1 MSDNSLVLLDEA
13 RTRLAKVASAKEAK
27 TIRDQAAAVEHWSR
41 QQKGALESAN
51 YASEI
56 KVRAERRI
64 GELLK
69 AVPRETP
76 KRVAA
81 KGGIAK
87 ASKSATSQRGDKQN
101 AAEVVT
107 PPTPLAA
114 AIAEAEIT
122 PRMAEDCQKLAAIP
136 EPLFEAAVVTMREDP
151 EIKHRGVSTAG
162 MLRVHRESD
171 GSIES
176 ITKAVKKEAADDPK
190 VRYFGAVSRLL
201 KDANALIEVLEERP
215 FAAWTA
221 ATRKS
226 SAADVRACIDALRRI
241 EKEMLP

>member
-1 MSDNSLVLLDEA
+1 MSDNSLILLDEA

-27 TIRDQAAAVEHWSR
+27 TIRDQAAAMEHWSR

-64 GELLK
+64 GELLA
-69 AVPRETP
+69 AVPRPKPAKRGQGRPPKSTP
-76 KRVAA
+76 NVGSDSAQVVKRQTAL
-81 KGGIAK
+81 
-87 ASKSATSQRGDKQN
+87 R
-101 AAEVVT
+101 E
-107 PPTPLAA
+107 
-114 AIAEAEIT
+114 AIEEAEIT

-136 EPLFEAAVVTMREDP
+136 EPLFEAAVVTMQTDP

-176 ITKAVKKEAADDPK
+176 IKKAVNKEVSELPET
-190 VRYFGAVSRLL
+190 RYSAVIQKFG
-201 KDANALIEVLEERP
+201 KALVELEELSRDTG
-215 FAAWTA
+215 FV
-221 ATRKS
+221 KF
-226 SAADVRACIDALRRI
+226 VRARKGDVTVLREWFKSARRI
-241 EKEMLP
+241 EKEILP